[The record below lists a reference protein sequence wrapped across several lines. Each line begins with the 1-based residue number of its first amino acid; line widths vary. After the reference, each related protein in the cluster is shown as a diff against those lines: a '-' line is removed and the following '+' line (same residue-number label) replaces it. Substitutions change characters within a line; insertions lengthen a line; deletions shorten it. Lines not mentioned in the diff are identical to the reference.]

1 MKKNIKFLIVAG
13 FGVLF
18 TACASYR
25 PILDENTKYSK
36 VGEARAEKD
45 IDECMSKADSYL
57 AKHKNEG
64 MKKQMGRQAVQGAA
78 LGGVI
83 GVISGNGLQGAVG
96 GAAIGA
102 GVGATGAYVDEKT
115 KDNLKPDQLKQR
127 YVRNCLERK
136 DYQVIGWK

>member
-1 MKKNIKFLIVAG
+1 MSKIFKVLSVTAIGLI
-13 FGVLF
+13 F

-25 PILDENTKYSK
+25 PILDENPKYNK
-36 VGEARAEKD
+36 VGEVRAEKD
-45 IDECMSKADSYL
+45 IDECMNKADSYL

-78 LGGVI
+78 LGGII
-83 GVISGNGLQGAVG
+83 GAVSGNGLQGAVG
-96 GAAIGA
+96 GAALGA
-102 GVGATGAYVDEKT
+102 GVGAAGAYADEKT